1 MRERDPRPGQSPC
14 AMAFAGLRGVVSLA
28 AALSLPVELAAGDP
42 FPSRDLILFLT
53 FCVILVTPVAQGL
66 TLPAGVRGVPPAV
79 GRRGEGAAP
88 PASGEAAP
96 PPHGRGGRPPAAEA
110 GRAE

>member
-42 FPSRDLILFLT
+42 FPNRDLILFLT
-53 FCVILVTPVAQGL
+53 FCVILVTLVAQGL
-66 TLPAGVRGVPPAV
+66 TLPAVNRGDGLVAFGPGEREDPRHCVRVSP
-79 GRRGEGAAP
+79 GRTRRAAT
-88 PASGEAAP
+88 
-96 PPHGRGGRPPAAEA
+96 RPP
-110 GRAE
+110 GDRA